1 MPSPSSCTAA
11 SSELVGP
18 GVVTLA
24 AAAGDRE
31 LTAESADRH
40 TATDNRRPDRPPA
53 AHPSFSRERA
63 GWPANDSGNRRRRRT
78 AGTSQTMD
86 HLRGARGGGGTEPSR
101 QRRLRLS
108 IRSVSFFI
116 SPGGYDK
123 QEVQPIDELASD
135 PARKRRRQLTTSWSN
150 HRSIMHVRA
159 PGKRCCNHA
168 RNSEQELE
176 RLFGCCMAE
185 A

>member
-1 MPSPSSCTAA
+1 MSVGGGACPASPSSCTAA

-40 TATDNRRPDRPPA
+40 AATDNRRPDRPPA
-53 AHPSFSRERA
+53 AHPSFSRERT

-78 AGTSQTMD
+78 AATSQTMD

-108 IRSVSFFI
+108 IGSVGFFLRPVVVT
-116 SPGGYDK
+116 SRRG
-123 QEVQPIDELASD
+123 QPIDELVILHASD
-135 PARKRRRQLTTSWSN
+135 PTYKTHAWLT
-150 HRSIMHVRA
+150 MLHVD
-159 PGKRCCNHA
+159 
-168 RNSEQELE
+168 
-176 RLFGCCMAE
+176 
-185 A
+185 